1 MSDSK
6 ATETQNIWKLVV
18 EAEVQ
23 PDQIERAVAE
33 VPDTTGPT
41 SPMRGVELQRIDVV
55 GERSF
60 LFVTG
65 SEESARALERSLTK
79 GAKEATVRCKKTTV
93 EELRSNEPPKG

>member
-6 ATETQNIWKLVV
+6 AMETQKIWKLVV

-23 PDQIERAVAE
+23 ADQVERAVAG

-55 GERSF
+55 GGRSF

-65 SEESARALERSLTK
+65 PEESARALERSLTE
-79 GAKEATVRCKKTTV
+79 GAKEATVRCEETTV
-93 EELRSNEPPKG
+93 EDLRSNEPPKD